1 MYSEDMLKI
10 RYIMNSD
17 VEEVLAF
24 RTCCSL
30 KLFDQNLEIHITN
43 QGDQEVKLPSYFD
56 LETPT
61 ETKRITTLIPSGE
74 QVLPPGEMKAFYCFM
89 DESLWDQARTM
100 TFYDKSGNRYS
111 VRVIH

>member
-1 MYSEDMLKI
+1 MLKI

-17 VEEVLAF
+17 VEEILAF
-24 RTCCSL
+24 RTCCNL
-30 KLFDQNLEIHITN
+30 KMFDQNLEIHITN

-61 ETKRITTLIPSGE
+61 ETKRITTLTPSGE

-89 DESLWDQARTM
+89 DESLWEKGRSL
-100 TFYDKSGNRYS
+100 TFYESSGKSYS
-111 VRVIH
+111 VDIIH